1 MKTNTCKTLKS
12 LHRQLINIY
21 LDDPTAS
28 HPFSELLQT
37 LAPTVR
43 PLRGPNRAY
52 NALNRTST
60 RDIVLDYLSDRCAG
74 AYELSAPEQK
84 QIVLITFNR
93 GLIDS
98 YLAVQHTP
106 TQPLQECV
114 QEPVQ
119 PSPSPESLFG

>member
-1 MKTNTCKTLKS
+1 MKSKTLKS

-37 LAPTVR
+37 LAPTVK

-52 NALNRTST
+52 NALHRTST
-60 RDIVLDYLSDRCAG
+60 RDIVLDYLSECCAG
-74 AYELSAPEQK
+74 AYDLTASD
-84 QIVLITFNR
+84 VVHITFNR

-98 YLAVQHTP
+98 YLHAPAHAP
-106 TQPLQECV
+106 V
-114 QEPVQ
+114 QERVSEPVKPI